1 MSLQEKRAMA
11 ESKIR
16 EKYNEFDLP
25 EKKALAQA
33 KMKEK
38 YEQLPEVPPAIVD
51 IGLGKVGDN
60 R

>member
-1 MSLQEKRAMA
+1 MA